1 LDGNRELLYAIVQ
14 NMEKVIIGKRAAVE
28 YSLLTLISGGH
39 LLVVDV
45 PGVGKTSLV
54 SSLAKSVN
62 GSFKRVQ
69 FTPDVLPSDITGFVM
84 YNKKNEEFVF
94 RHGAVD
100 CNFLL
105 ADEINRTSP
114 KTQSSLLEAMEDGRV
129 SVDGQTYEL
138 PQPFMVMATQ
148 NPIEYVGTYP
158 LPEAQL
164 DRFFMKISLGY
175 PGVRDEVEIVSNRT
189 LIDPIDEITPVAS
202 VEDIKNIQEEVRHVN
217 VETSLINY
225 IVRLAD
231 ATRNDPE
238 ILLGMSPRAV
248 IALRRAGQAMAY
260 YKGRDYVLPEDIKIL
275 AQVVLPHRMILSQE
289 AKVKKLSPEAVI
301 NRILNMVSLFI

>member
-1 LDGNRELLYAIVQ
+1 MDGNRELLYAIVQ